1 MQLVP
6 DLELL
11 VAQLVSNLGL
21 PVAQLVPDSELPV
34 AQFIQNSEP
43 LVNGHRYQI
52 LADIIYSEEN
62 PHTQSEL
69 IPPM

>member
-1 MQLVP
+1 MQLIP

-34 AQFIQNSEP
+34 PQFVQNSEP
-43 LVNGHRYQI
+43 LVNGHRYHI
-52 LADIIYSEEN
+52 LADIIYSEE
-62 PHTQSEL
+62 TY
-69 IPPM
+69 PM